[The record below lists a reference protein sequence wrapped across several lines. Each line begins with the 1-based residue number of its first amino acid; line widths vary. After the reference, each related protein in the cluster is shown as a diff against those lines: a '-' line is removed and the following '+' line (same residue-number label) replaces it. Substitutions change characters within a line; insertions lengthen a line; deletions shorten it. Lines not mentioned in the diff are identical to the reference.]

1 MVPVLLLLSQLSLSP
16 TKVVTL
22 TTPDGEASCFV
33 ELPASG
39 RVRMFQP
46 HAASVWLL
54 QKSERLVL
62 TEGTSRVSVYDDTTK
77 RWSEREYV
85 VRRERNIKALRR
97 EVPRPCVAIESRETM
112 EKPMPVPP
120 YCEAKWTA
128 KGEHE
133 LEVPLGESCTVTID
147 GITRVAV

>member
-16 TKVVTL
+16 TRVMTM
-22 TTPDGEASCFV
+22 TTPEGEASCFV
-33 ELPASG
+33 TLPTSG

-54 QKSERLVL
+54 ERSERLVL
-62 TEGTSRVSVYDDTTK
+62 TEGTSRVSVYDDATK

-85 VRRERNIKALRR
+85 VRRERQAGALKRS
-97 EVPRPCVAIESRETM
+97 VPRACLAVESRETM
-112 EKPMPVPP
+112 QKPELALPF
-120 YCEAKWTA
+120 CEAKWTTA
-128 KGEHE
+128 GDHE

-147 GITRVAV
+147 GISRVAV